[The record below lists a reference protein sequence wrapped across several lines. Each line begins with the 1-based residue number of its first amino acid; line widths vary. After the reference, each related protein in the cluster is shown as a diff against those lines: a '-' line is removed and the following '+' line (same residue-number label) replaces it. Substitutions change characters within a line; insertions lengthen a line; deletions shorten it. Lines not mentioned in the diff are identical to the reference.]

1 MKKSK
6 YEMFIFYKDKR
17 LCKFKINTDDINE
30 IYNEMG
36 KKLVMDA
43 LRNNISIDKQI
54 NKYNLCVETIHQRK
68 EDCYKVRASDYLM
81 TLSCI
86 MSLIKFNQFNLE
98 DVIILKN
105 K

>member
-17 LCKFKINTDDINE
+17 LCKFKIDTDDINE
-30 IYNEMG
+30 IYNSMG
-36 KKLVMDA
+36 KKLIMDG
-43 LRNNISIDKQI
+43 LKNNISIDKQI
-54 NKYNLCVETIHQRK
+54 ETYKKGVETIHQRK

-81 TLSCI
+81 VLSCI
-86 MSLIKFNQFNLE
+86 MSLIKFRQFDLDN
-98 DVIILKN
+98 VIILKN

>member
-17 LCKFKINTDDINE
+17 LCKFQVDTDDITK
-30 IYNEMG
+30 IYNYMA

-43 LRNNISIDKQI
+43 LINNISIDKQI
-54 NKYNLCVETIHQRK
+54 KKYNSCIETIHQKK
-68 EDCYKVRASDYLM
+68 EDCYKIRASDYLM

-86 MSLIKFNQFNLE
+86 MSLIKFNQFNIE
-98 DVIILKN
+98 DIIILKN